1 MKPSFYLNSKDMS
14 VVNSILEVAQL
25 FRQKADQE
33 ARNILNN
40 LLKKGQIGAQYVD
53 KSDSQ
58 QP

>member
-58 QP
+58 